1 MSYRQYT
8 ECVDISNF
16 DPGNPIT
23 NALLLGL
30 YITIT
35 PAAFAALLTA
45 VGASSPWC
53 LLIFLEIYPAATILG
68 YCYWFLY
75 RRLICLPA
83 PPDHP
88 VDNAGDHIIIGTLID
103 ILPPDD
109 PGRKWYDL
117 DNDYSIDILPQCNPL
132 GAGFDEVANSEPY
145 GYLVKEQP
153 VILNAGLPFRESL
166 RADHKFP
173 DNPQLEKK
181 SQVLHCEFEG
191 RGVYD
196 MYIASRAAL
205 FLAIA
210 ALFACMIPVYGW
222 IVALILALLSL
233 LGLGGGFVAGNF
245 DSGDPGDGG
254 PNAGDLHLNDENHHG
269 ASTLLV
275 KGHWV
280 YDSGHRFDH
289 APPDGYNELH
299 PITFC
304 CFASPDCGG
313 VIFLERWRLAIIDA
327 TSPATLANQKLPQ
340 NQWQIYPIIDGC
352 QPVVIV

>member
-53 LLIFLEIYPAATILG
+53 LFIFLEIYPAATILG

-88 VDNAGDHIIIGTLID
+88 VDNAGDHMVIGTLID

-145 GYLVKEQP
+145 GYLVKE
-153 VILNAGLPFRESL
+153 
-166 RADHKFP
+166 
-173 DNPQLEKK
+173 
-181 SQVLHCEFEG
+181 
-191 RGVYD
+191 
-196 MYIASRAAL
+196 
-205 FLAIA
+205 
-210 ALFACMIPVYGW
+210 
-222 IVALILALLSL
+222 
-233 LGLGGGFVAGNF
+233 
-245 DSGDPGDGG
+245 
-254 PNAGDLHLNDENHHG
+254 
-269 ASTLLV
+269 
-275 KGHWV
+275 
-280 YDSGHRFDH
+280 
-289 APPDGYNELH
+289 
-299 PITFC
+299 
-304 CFASPDCGG
+304 
-313 VIFLERWRLAIIDA
+313 
-327 TSPATLANQKLPQ
+327 
-340 NQWQIYPIIDGC
+340 
-352 QPVVIV
+352 